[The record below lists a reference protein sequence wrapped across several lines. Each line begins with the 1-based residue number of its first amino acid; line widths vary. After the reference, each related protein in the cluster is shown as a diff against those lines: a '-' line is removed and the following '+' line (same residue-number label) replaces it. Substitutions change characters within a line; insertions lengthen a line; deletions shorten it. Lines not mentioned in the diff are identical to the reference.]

1 MRTIKDYISEAQKKQ
16 GIPSNNKLAAAIGI
30 TNGGLSNLYKGKA
43 IPTDETILKLAE
55 LAGIPEEEALIDVSI
70 WRAADPKTKSI
81 WERMR
86 NMIISLCIALFVIT
100 FAHSAFAKNNLKTTC
115 YSGINTI
122 YTLCDNLQYKPR
134 GFFGFENLQSAVN
147 SFSYTDFATILFYM
161 TVRYE

>member
-115 YSGINTI
+115 YSGINTM
-122 YTLCDNLQYKPR
+122 YTLCDNLYRRMQKSSA
-134 GFFGFENLQSAVN
+134 FENL
-147 SFSYTDFATILFYM
+147 
-161 TVRYE
+161 

>member
-86 NMIISLCIALFVIT
+86 NMIISL
-100 FAHSAFAKNNLKTTC
+100 
-115 YSGINTI
+115 
-122 YTLCDNLQYKPR
+122 
-134 GFFGFENLQSAVN
+134 
-147 SFSYTDFATILFYM
+147 
-161 TVRYE
+161 